1 MMAVAKP
8 GMALASI
15 TISLVAT
22 DDNELQVQ
30 TGVEGVLQYVTA
42 MGMLAIAQQNIENLY
57 KEPGQ

>member
-1 MMAVAKP
+1 MATPQP

-22 DDNELQVQ
+22 ETNELQVQ

-42 MGMLAIAQQNIENLY
+42 MGMLAMAQQDIANLY
-57 KEPGQ
+57 KEQG

>member
-1 MMAVAKP
+1 MATPQP

-22 DDNELQVQ
+22 EDNTLQVQ

-42 MGMLAIAQQNIENLY
+42 MGMLAMAQQNIQDLY
-57 KEPGQ
+57 KEAGQ